1 MKCIEFG
8 NHVIFCEFLARTKKD
23 NENLY
28 YIAWR
33 TNKLQKMLQYDA
45 CMGTIPGKHV
55 VTR

>member
-1 MKCIEFG
+1 MKCSGIWKSLNF
-8 NHVIFCEFLARTKKD
+8 FEFLARNKRD

-28 YIAWR
+28 YIACR